1 MAFGA
6 AAAPELHLDRL
17 ALALGAFFLAVGIA
31 AHALD
36 ELSGRPLR
44 TAIPDRVLVAA
55 AAVSLAGAIALGLVG
70 VERIGPSLVPFIAAG
85 TFLVLA
91 YNLELFDGRFHTDAW
106 FAASWGAFPA
116 FTGFW
121 ANSVSLEPAG
131 ALVAAACFT
140 LTVVQ
145 RRLSSPVRELRRRTV
160 AVEGEQRLAD
170 GRVVRLS
177 AAVLSDPLDRALVA
191 LSVAIPLLA
200 ASLVVAR
207 L

>member
-1 MAFGA
+1 VALGA
-6 AAAPELHLDRL
+6 AAAPDLHLDRL

-44 TAIPDRVLVAA
+44 TRIPDGVLIGA
-55 AAVSLAGAIALGLVG
+55 AAVSLVGAVALGGVG
-70 VERIGPSLVPFIAAG
+70 VSIVGPTLVPFILAG
-85 TFLVLA
+85 TFMVLA
-91 YNLELFDGRFHTDAW
+91 YNLELFHGRFHSDAW

-121 ANSVSLEPAG
+121 VNSGALEPAG
-131 ALVAAACFT
+131 VIVAAGCFT

-145 RRLSSPVRELRRRTV
+145 RRLSTPVRELRRRTV

-177 AAVLSDPLDRALVA
+177 AAGLAEPLDRALVA
-191 LSVAIPLLA
+191 LSVAIPLIA
-200 ASLVVAR
+200 TSLVVAR
-207 L
+207 T